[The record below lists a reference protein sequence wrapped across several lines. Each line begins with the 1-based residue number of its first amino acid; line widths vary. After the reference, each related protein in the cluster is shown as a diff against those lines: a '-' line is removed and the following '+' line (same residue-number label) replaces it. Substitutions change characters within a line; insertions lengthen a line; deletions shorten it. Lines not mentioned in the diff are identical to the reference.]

1 MTPNEQRMMQ
11 VIDENREKVHKIAK
25 KIWEFKEVGWE
36 EFQSSA
42 LLENA
47 LEKEGFEVQRGLVGK
62 HPKFD
67 QEIDMPT
74 AFKAVYKGKE
84 GGPVIGLMLEYD
96 ALPNGHA
103 CGHNL
108 IAASGFSAA
117 LGLKEAFK
125 DIGSVIVYG
134 TPAEELEGS
143 KHYIVEAGYMDEV
156 DLMLANHYGGNWG
169 SEVTGKA
176 IVWPTHDNWLTFK
189 GRTAHA
195 SSAPEQGRSALDA
208 VLLTCTALE
217 YLREHMVET
226 NRIHYIISKGGT
238 AAIPGPFGSGKTVM
252 QHQLAKWSDVDIVV
266 YIGCGERGNEMTDV
280 LREFPELT
288 DPRTGETLMKRTVL
302 IANTS
307 DMPVAAR
314 EASVYTGI
322 TIAEY
327 FRDMGYAV
335 AVIADSTSRWAEA
348 LREMSGRLE
357 EMPGEEGYPAYL
369 VSRLAQFYER
379 AGVVQCLGSEER
391 TGSLTAVGAVS
402 PPGGD
407 LSEPVAQGTMRIVKV
422 FWSLDASLAYR
433 RHFPAIHW
441 LNSYSLYLDSLRPWF
456 DEHLGQAFMQNRD
469 HAMHLLQEENEL
481 NEIVQLVGKDSLS
494 PNDQLTLE
502 VTRMLREDFLQ
513 QNAFMD
519 VDSYT
524 GFDRQE
530 RLMSLILGY
539 ETLGRQALTR
549 GVTVRDLAH
558 LPAREEIGRAK
569 YEEESTWR
577 SAYDKIEA
585 DLQSQIRELERK
597 AGEEQ

>member
-11 VIDENREKVHKIAK
+11 VIDKNREKVHKIAK

-238 AAIPGPFGSGKTVM
+238 AANSVPDEATLNVELRTNDSAELNSMMRRVDNIIKGAELMTETTAIYKWDAPWYCATPVPSLYHNAADYAADLGIDSSRFTFGNPPKAS
-252 QHQLAKWSDVDIVV
+252 SD
-266 YIGCGERGNEMTDV
+266 
-280 LREFPELT
+280 
-288 DPRTGETLMKRTVL
+288 
-302 IANTS
+302 
-307 DMPVAAR
+307 
-314 EASVYTGI
+314 
-322 TIAEY
+322 
-327 FRDMGYAV
+327 
-335 AVIADSTSRWAEA
+335 
-348 LREMSGRLE
+348 
-357 EMPGEEGYPAYL
+357 
-369 VSRLAQFYER
+369 
-379 AGVVQCLGSEER
+379 LGSVAYKLPTVEI
-391 TGSLTAVGAVS
+391 TFPIVPDG
-402 PPGGD
+402 
-407 LSEPVAQGTMRIVKV
+407 EPVPVGHADETALLTCQDYPIDQCI
-422 FWSLDASLAYR
+422 LAS
-433 RHFPAIHW
+433 
-441 LNSYSLYLDSLRPWF
+441 
-456 DEHLGQAFMQNRD
+456 
-469 HAMHLLQEENEL
+469 
-481 NEIVQLVGKDSLS
+481 K
-494 PNDQLTLE
+494 
-502 VTRMLREDFLQ
+502 
-513 QNAFMD
+513 
-519 VDSYT
+519 
-524 GFDRQE
+524 
-530 RLMSLILGY
+530 LM
-539 ETLGRQALTR
+539 ALTGLR
-549 GVTVRDLAH
+549 IAGDPEKLSA
-558 LPAREEIGRAK
+558 LKAEFAKNYRE
-569 YEEESTWR
+569 
-577 SAYDKIEA
+577 
-585 DLQSQIRELERK
+585 
-597 AGEEQ
+597 

>member
-189 GRTAHA
+189 GRVAHA

-238 AAIPGPFGSGKTVM
+238 AANSVPDEATLNVELRTNDSAELNSM
-252 QHQLAKWSDVDIVV
+252 MRRVDNI
-266 YIGCGERGNEMTDV
+266 IKGAELMTDTTAIYKWDAPWYCATPV
-280 LREFPELT
+280 PSLYHNAADYAADLGIDSSRFTFGNLP
-288 DPRTGETLMKRTVL
+288 K
-302 IANTS
+302 ASS
-307 DMPVAAR
+307 D
-314 EASVYTGI
+314 
-322 TIAEY
+322 
-327 FRDMGYAV
+327 
-335 AVIADSTSRWAEA
+335 
-348 LREMSGRLE
+348 
-357 EMPGEEGYPAYL
+357 
-369 VSRLAQFYER
+369 
-379 AGVVQCLGSEER
+379 LGSVAYKIPTVEI
-391 TGSLTAVGAVS
+391 TFPIVPDG
-402 PPGGD
+402 
-407 LSEPVAQGTMRIVKV
+407 EPVPVGHADETALLTCQDYPIDQCI
-422 FWSLDASLAYR
+422 LAS
-433 RHFPAIHW
+433 
-441 LNSYSLYLDSLRPWF
+441 
-456 DEHLGQAFMQNRD
+456 
-469 HAMHLLQEENEL
+469 
-481 NEIVQLVGKDSLS
+481 K
-494 PNDQLTLE
+494 
-502 VTRMLREDFLQ
+502 
-513 QNAFMD
+513 
-519 VDSYT
+519 
-524 GFDRQE
+524 
-530 RLMSLILGY
+530 LM
-539 ETLGRQALTR
+539 ALTGLR
-549 GVTVRDLAH
+549 IAGDPEKLSA
-558 LPAREEIGRAK
+558 LKAEFAKNYRE
-569 YEEESTWR
+569 
-577 SAYDKIEA
+577 
-585 DLQSQIRELERK
+585 
-597 AGEEQ
+597 

>member
-176 IVWPTHDNWLTFK
+176 VVWPTHDNWLTFK

-238 AAIPGPFGSGKTVM
+238 AANSVPDEATLNVELRTNDSAELNSMMRRVDNIIKGAELMTETTAIYKWDTPWYCATPVPSLYHNAADYAADLGIDSSRFTFGNLPKAS
-252 QHQLAKWSDVDIVV
+252 SD
-266 YIGCGERGNEMTDV
+266 
-280 LREFPELT
+280 
-288 DPRTGETLMKRTVL
+288 
-302 IANTS
+302 
-307 DMPVAAR
+307 
-314 EASVYTGI
+314 
-322 TIAEY
+322 
-327 FRDMGYAV
+327 
-335 AVIADSTSRWAEA
+335 
-348 LREMSGRLE
+348 
-357 EMPGEEGYPAYL
+357 
-369 VSRLAQFYER
+369 
-379 AGVVQCLGSEER
+379 LGSVAYKLPTVEI
-391 TGSLTAVGAVS
+391 TFPIVPDG
-402 PPGGD
+402 
-407 LSEPVAQGTMRIVKV
+407 EPVPVGHADETALLTCQDYPIDQCI
-422 FWSLDASLAYR
+422 LAS
-433 RHFPAIHW
+433 
-441 LNSYSLYLDSLRPWF
+441 
-456 DEHLGQAFMQNRD
+456 
-469 HAMHLLQEENEL
+469 
-481 NEIVQLVGKDSLS
+481 K
-494 PNDQLTLE
+494 
-502 VTRMLREDFLQ
+502 
-513 QNAFMD
+513 
-519 VDSYT
+519 
-524 GFDRQE
+524 
-530 RLMSLILGY
+530 LM
-539 ETLGRQALTR
+539 ALTGLR
-549 GVTVRDLAH
+549 IAGDPEKLSA
-558 LPAREEIGRAK
+558 LKAEFAKNYRE
-569 YEEESTWR
+569 
-577 SAYDKIEA
+577 
-585 DLQSQIRELERK
+585 
-597 AGEEQ
+597 

>member
-47 LEKEGFEVQRGLVGK
+47 LEKEGFEVQRGLVGE

-238 AAIPGPFGSGKTVM
+238 AANSVPDEATLNVELRTNDSAELNSMMRRVDNIIKGAELMTETTAIYKWDAPWYCATPVPSLYHNAADYAADLGIDSSRFTFGNLPKAS
-252 QHQLAKWSDVDIVV
+252 SD
-266 YIGCGERGNEMTDV
+266 
-280 LREFPELT
+280 
-288 DPRTGETLMKRTVL
+288 
-302 IANTS
+302 
-307 DMPVAAR
+307 
-314 EASVYTGI
+314 
-322 TIAEY
+322 
-327 FRDMGYAV
+327 
-335 AVIADSTSRWAEA
+335 
-348 LREMSGRLE
+348 
-357 EMPGEEGYPAYL
+357 
-369 VSRLAQFYER
+369 
-379 AGVVQCLGSEER
+379 LGSVAYKLPTVEI
-391 TGSLTAVGAVS
+391 TFPIVPDG
-402 PPGGD
+402 
-407 LSEPVAQGTMRIVKV
+407 EPVPVGHADETALLTCQDYPIDQCI
-422 FWSLDASLAYR
+422 LAS
-433 RHFPAIHW
+433 
-441 LNSYSLYLDSLRPWF
+441 
-456 DEHLGQAFMQNRD
+456 
-469 HAMHLLQEENEL
+469 
-481 NEIVQLVGKDSLS
+481 K
-494 PNDQLTLE
+494 
-502 VTRMLREDFLQ
+502 
-513 QNAFMD
+513 
-519 VDSYT
+519 
-524 GFDRQE
+524 
-530 RLMSLILGY
+530 LM
-539 ETLGRQALTR
+539 ALTGLR
-549 GVTVRDLAH
+549 IAGDPEKLSA
-558 LPAREEIGRAK
+558 LKAEFAKNYRE
-569 YEEESTWR
+569 
-577 SAYDKIEA
+577 
-585 DLQSQIRELERK
+585 
-597 AGEEQ
+597 